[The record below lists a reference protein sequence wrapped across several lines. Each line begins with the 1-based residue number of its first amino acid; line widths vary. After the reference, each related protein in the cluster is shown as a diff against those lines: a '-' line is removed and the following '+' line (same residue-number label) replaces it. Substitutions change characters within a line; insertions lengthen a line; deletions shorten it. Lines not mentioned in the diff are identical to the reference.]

1 MICLRYCVKCI
12 GYELDIF
19 AAVNV
24 HVLKNAFGHGLEKRV
39 KLIVF
44 DEVQMEDGLLW
55 VGEGVL
61 W

>member
-1 MICLRYCVKCI
+1 
-12 GYELDIF
+12 
-19 AAVNV
+19 V